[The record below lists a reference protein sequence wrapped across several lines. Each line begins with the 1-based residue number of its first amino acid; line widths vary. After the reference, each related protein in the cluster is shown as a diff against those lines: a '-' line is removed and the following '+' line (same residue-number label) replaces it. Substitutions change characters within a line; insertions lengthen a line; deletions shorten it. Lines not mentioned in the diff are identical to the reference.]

1 MMIIQAKININEKE
15 LEKQITKIVYR
26 RINKIIKNKLK
37 EVNFIWLVFF

>member
-37 EVNFIWLVFF
+37 EVNFI